1 MTKKMVLFLVSL
13 FWSLLS
19 ISSVN
24 AADVWTKIKDSSG
37 IKLYER
43 SVPDTGFKEYLAVTT
58 IDAKMEVIGEA
69 LRDVAQFP
77 RWIPDCVG
85 AQIKKKYD
93 RNTFV
98 MYLVLNPLLIEKR
111 DIVLKDETVYD
122 YENGNAKISFFCT
135 DEVKVPV
142 EKKRTRVTVMNGSY
156 KMEYLGRD
164 RTKFIYKL
172 KVDPAGDI
180 PKIIAYTVMKNYP
193 FDTLKKLKKI
203 VADGKYAAAAKG
215 SEDEREINIRA
226 VDENIVRKIFS
237 NNMLRVVED
246 KALLAEIIAADSE
259 NIKNIAVSGGSYGA
273 VEKAAKN
280 AYLKYIDK
288 TVGDKKTVEKL
299 KNNKKLL
306 AEITDLV
313 TTNCEANHDTVDSL
327 VARYTR

>member
-1 MTKKMVLFLVSL
+1 MVLFLVSL